1 MTAEEG
7 PPPLWFAVE
16 AARAQKHPPAVPF
29 ILKGDG
35 IASGCRPCI
44 THDCLGCW
52 RGKERNEGRKGSGIN
67 HHRREH
73 YSGAH
78 PPPPD
83 PHPHSLAFLSPTARK
98 KKKMS
103 AAAAT
108 RCNIFS
114 PPLIRFPRWRRARR
128 GRSGR
133 EDRGHEGR
141 GGRRGRWGAGRASR
155 RTI

>member
-78 PPPPD
+78 PPRSSPALPRFSFTHCEEKKENVCSRGD
-83 PHPHSLAFLSPTARK
+83 EVQYILATPHPFSAVAPCPAGAFRE
-98 KKKMS
+98 
-103 AAAAT
+103 
-108 RCNIFS
+108 
-114 PPLIRFPRWRRARR
+114 R
-128 GRSGR
+128 GQGP
-133 EDRGHEGR
+133 
-141 GGRRGRWGAGRASR
+141 
-155 RTI
+155 